1 MDTLEC
7 DISLNIKPDQLKLP
21 DRAVK
26 FHGHKARR
34 NQAVSHSRGTSPDK
48 GVIGDIKVA
57 GLEGPNGRVC

>member
-26 FHGHKARR
+26 FHGHKARQ
-34 NQAVSHSRGTSPDK
+34 NQAVIPEGLRPT
-48 GVIGDIKVA
+48 KVS
-57 GLEGPNGRVC
+57 